1 MSAPANQM
9 VPVETTPAAKPGCAR
24 RIIRWAERLL
34 AIIGLCFVV
43 YHLCFEL
50 TVMTSDSMAPTLNGT
65 SYQNGDR
72 ILLEKITG
80 RLRAP
85 KRWEIY
91 FYYDTEGNPVAK
103 RVVGLPGEEISIR
116 SNQIY
121 INGRPLTRPKE
132 LQSIKYFGYGSLL
145 DGRHV
150 DCGQGYFM
158 LGDASVDS
166 HDSRYT
172 GPVTRERFRG
182 RVLCIVSPRA
192 HAGFV
197 E

>member
-1 MSAPANQM
+1 
-9 VPVETTPAAKPGCAR
+9 
-24 RIIRWAERLL
+24 
-34 AIIGLCFVV
+34 
-43 YHLCFEL
+43 
-50 TVMTSDSMAPTLNGT
+50 MTSDSMAPTLNGT

-91 FYYDTEGNPVAK
+91 FYYDSDGNPVAK
-103 RVVGLPGEEISIR
+103 RVVGLPGEAISVK
-116 SNQIY
+116 NKEIY
-121 INGRPLTRPKE
+121 INGTPLTKPKK
-132 LQSIKYFGYGSLL
+132 LQSINYFGYGTLAG
-145 DGRHV
+145 GRQV
-150 DCGQGYFM
+150 NCGQGYFM

-166 HDSRYT
+166 YDSRYT
-172 GPVTRERFRG
+172 GVVTKERFRG